1 MDHSIVSRA
10 TLEAIGKARKVDQR
24 PPRTDLHLQAARK
37 GRSTSVAHDT
47 AIELGERTLCQNLST
62 FELSNILLNRF
73 DTTNGLEFV
82 DKHTLFK
89 LWIAIDTE
97 LQSRKDALEAQLEP
111 FIEDVPARTPFASV
125 VGDDDADHTELEAFA
140 VRSIHAEVF
149 DMSEEE

>member
-1 MDHSIVSRA
+1 MDKSIISRA
-10 TLEAIGKARKVDQR
+10 TLAAIGKARKVDQHLT
-24 PPRTDLHLQAARK
+24 RTSK

-47 AIELGERTLCQNLST
+47 AIELGERTMCQHLSV
-62 FELSNILLNRF
+62 FELANILLNRF

-111 FIEDVPARTPFASV
+111 FSEDVPARTPFASV